1 MKPVQQVIIEDGE
14 EKLITVP
21 NLFTIKN
28 RALLQEL
35 IGFNP
40 VNNFDRIRAL
50 GMVMLYRE
58 EKMILYN
65 GDISNERFSNV
76 KSLANDDFFT
86 RNYDNRF

>member
-1 MKPVQQVIIEDGE
+1 M
-14 EKLITVP
+14 L
-21 NLFTIKN
+21 
-28 RALLQEL
+28 
-35 IGFNP
+35 
-40 VNNFDRIRAL
+40 
-50 GMVMLYRE
+50 MLYRE